1 MFEQACVSCHMGSEF
16 TSGTP
21 VDGEPFGGSERDVMP
36 TLYDIGTGQARSG
49 VILGPP
55 FAAIFPEPAGSLLLL
70 LAGDRALGEDD
81 IVGEILAFEPRP
93 DRASGF
99 FKAPTLVNIWDEA
112 LFLHNGRFDNLEDLI
127 DYKNTFFSFSLSDAE
142 KAALIEYLH
151 TI

>member
-1 MFEQACVSCHMGSEF
+1 M
-16 TSGTP
+16 
-21 VDGEPFGGSERDVMP
+21 
-36 TLYDIGTGQARSG
+36 
-49 VILGPP
+49 ILGPP

-93 DRASGF
+93 DRQSGF